1 MCEVNPS
8 ARAVSDG
15 LIIITSTYAENFR
28 IMRGCEWMAMLHLIS
43 PFPSSILIPISANAT
58 FLRLI
63 YVSLFNVGVII
74 PATTPP
80 PSSYPFIDTS

>member
-1 MCEVNPS
+1 
-8 ARAVSDG
+8 
-15 LIIITSTYAENFR
+15 
-28 IMRGCEWMAMLHLIS
+28 MAMLHLIS
-43 PFPSSILIPISANAT
+43 PFLSPSPILIPTSANAT

-80 PSSYPFIDTS
+80 SSYQFIDTSYRT